1 MPGKAAPGMASVPTL
16 RPSSGALNDG
26 SEGSEMPALLAA
38 AFAAGTTLAAA
49 VASFWKTYAEALG
62 SSTTSLS

>member
-1 MPGKAAPGMASVPTL
+1 MAAPGMASVPTL

-26 SEGSEMPALLAA
+26 SEGSEMPAPLAA

-49 VASFWKTYAEALG
+49 VALC
-62 SSTTSLS
+62 